1 MTLSDT
7 GLRAPARGR
16 VALEDKVP
24 EGRRRGLLGPRSLV
38 HPPGAGLALVLPAI
52 LFVAVF
58 VLAPLAFAVYISLT
72 NWPLIGSVKYIG
84 LQNYTSIS
92 NDTTFWHATVYTLAY
107 TAIVTGPIFV
117 LGYALAILVRSNRR
131 GSVFLRTAIFLPYV
145 IGLSTLS
152 FITLLEVQPNNG
164 AVNVVLRGLHL
175 SDGTTAWLVNPVP
188 ATAVIC
194 VLVVWFAS
202 GLTMMLLMAG
212 MQGISSDMY
221 ESAEIDGASWW
232 DKELHIT
239 VPMLR
244 RTIALSLI
252 LSVIG
257 SFLAFNQ
264 FYILTQGGP
273 GTSTTTVVMWIY
285 ERAFVELHLGAA
297 TTLSLILI
305 LVVGLVSA
313 LQFVLLRGG
322 DK

>member
-1 MTLSDT
+1 VT
-7 GLRAPARGR
+7 AI
-16 VALEDKVP
+16 
-24 EGRRRGLLGPRSLV
+24 RRRPHRHPRSLT
-38 HPPGAGLALVLPAI
+38 HPARTGMLLVAPAFAFVVLLVLVPLCFAI
-52 LFVAVF
+52 
-58 VLAPLAFAVYISLT
+58 YISLT

-84 LQNYTSIS
+84 LQNYTSIA
-92 NDTTFWHATVYTLAY
+92 NDTTFWHATVYTLVY
-107 TAIVTGPIFV
+107 TAIVTGPIFL
-117 LGYALAILVRSNRR
+117 LGYALAVLVRTNRR
-131 GSVFLRTAIFLPYV
+131 GSVFIRTAVFLPYV

-164 AVNVVLRGLHL
+164 AVNVVLRNLHV
-175 SDGTTAWLVNPVP
+175 SDGTTAWLVNTVP

-212 MQGISSDMY
+212 MQGIPSDMY
-221 ESAEIDGASWW
+221 ESAELDGASWW
-232 DKELHIT
+232 DKELRIT

-305 LVVGLVSA
+305 VVVGLVSA
-313 LQFVLLRGG
+313 LQFGVLRGG

>member
-1 MTLSDT
+1 MTAIRRPSYRRSRNLTHPART
-7 GLRAPARGR
+7 GMLLVAPAFAF
-16 VALEDKVP
+16 VVL
-24 EGRRRGLLGPRSLV
+24 
-38 HPPGAGLALVLPAI
+38 LVL
-52 LFVAVF
+52 L
-58 VLAPLAFAVYISLT
+58 PLCFAVYISLT

-175 SDGTTAWLVNPVP
+175 SDGTTAWLVNTVP

-239 VPMLR
+239 IPMLR